1 MFGIKKKN
9 ASNDTLNDETIS
21 DKSKFVLV
29 GFYTLIISIIL
40 FIFLEIFTSIKLSN
54 QNTVLR
60 TNSGADEES
69 RSILMKIAV
78 KGNEV
83 KKINYEH
90 IKEIMRLMSPKEF
103 QEFKNNISGMASS
116 LNVQINSLNEIK
128 SEKLDIYDIYAI
140 EYQFLSKY
148 ENFIQLKKK
157 LSETNFKINLLEENI
172 KRYSPESD
180 KILAK
185 GIIHAYVFIDKE
197 KLLQDNKELIEKQK
211 IIEEKEAKKKT
222 ELDN

>member
-1 MFGIKKKN
+1 
-9 ASNDTLNDETIS
+9 
-21 DKSKFVLV
+21 
-29 GFYTLIISIIL
+29 
-40 FIFLEIFTSIKLSN
+40 
-54 QNTVLR
+54 
-60 TNSGADEES
+60 
-69 RSILMKIAV
+69 
-78 KGNEV
+78 
-83 KKINYEH
+83 
-90 IKEIMRLMSPKEF
+90 MSPEEF
-103 QEFKNNISGMASS
+103 QEFKNSISGMASS
-116 LNVQINSLNEIK
+116 LNVQINSLNEMK
-128 SEKLDIYDIYAI
+128 SEKLDIYDIYVI
-140 EYQFLSKY
+140 EYQFLSRY

-172 KRYSPESD
+172 KRYSPGSD